1 MPPRLEDH
9 WRFGRHRRRMHT
21 TTPHR
26 GSRRGPL
33 IADAPPSAAT
43 ASPNPS
49 GLRVTRSMT
58 VPAMRAAV
66 AAIRAGLFDD
76 VANDV
81 LAHGDQAFG
90 VALRGNAGQP
100 GLSHVP
106 WERTGVGGRVVLV
119 VAGHAG
125 AGASTVALALAE
137 GLAEGG
143 RVQLVDY
150 SEPARSGLAAAP
162 TIELGID
169 GAGWRCGRRGRLDV
183 VRLARRSADGA
194 LPRLP
199 RADADAT
206 VVVDAGW
213 STTCALLDSST
224 SLAGCAL
231 VVVTRVTVPAV
242 RQAEHVLAAV
252 GAEAA
257 VAAVGPARW
266 PRLAEASCGPRLR
279 EARSTGQVVPV
290 PFDQRLQIAGL
301 TGDRLPKAVA
311 AAGRAL
317 AELVMPAATPRHRRQ
332 AARTGR
338 AGGIR

>member
-1 MPPRLEDH
+1 MPGFSTSGRSTHSERERLVGQLVCQVHDSPALIVLVPVGCHLAQWELDQM
-9 WRFGRHRRRMHT
+9 RS
-21 TTPHR
+21 TPEVMSSVSALSAR
-26 GSRRGPL
+26 SRVQVAEVGLLARTVMAVALPTVGVVEP
-33 IADAPPSAAT
+33 AT
-43 ASPNPS
+43 A
-49 GLRVTRSMT
+49 RVSW
-58 VPAMRAAV
+58 
-66 AAIRAGLFDD
+66 
-76 VANDV
+76 
-81 LAHGDQAFG
+81 
-90 VALRGNAGQP
+90 P
-100 GLSHVP
+100 GSQGTGPV
-106 WERTGVGGRVVLV
+106 GVGLLD
-119 VAGHAG
+119 G
-125 AGASTVALALAE
+125 AGVAE

-199 RADADAT
+199 EADADAT

-213 STTCALLDSST
+213 STTCALLDPSR
-224 SLAGCAL
+224 SLVGCAL

-242 RQAEHVLAAV
+242 RQAEHVLATV

-266 PRLAEASCGPRLR
+266 PRLVEASCGARLR
-279 EARSTGQVVPV
+279 EARSTGQVVSV
-290 PFDQRLQIAGL
+290 PFDQRLQTAGL
-301 TGDRLPKAVA
+301 TGDRLPKSVA

-317 AELVMPAATPRHRRQ
+317 AELVMPAASPRHRRQ
-332 AARTGR
+332 PARTGR